1 MFVVTGTPRSATG
14 YASLLFKELQI
25 ACTHERLFRPRACL
39 YEVLEWYAEG
49 GDKADSSWLAWVFLP
64 LLPGPL
70 PVLHTIRNPWAVID
84 SLAHRND
91 LIPREAEL
99 DRGKQLFRDVI
110 GWYCP
115 RVAEYDSALNR
126 AAVLVIDWNQ
136 KIEAHCRAL
145 PLPYRRY
152 QVEQLDA
159 TELADIL
166 DWLGIYRDEHEIAR
180 ALERVPHNVNVGR
193 RIEYNVEITNP
204 LVKAYVAEVM
214 PGITPTIARVLSNDQ
229 FRPQEELASQ
239 LAVELRESVEE
250 LCERY
255 GYSGVNEHESANERA
270 TV

>member
-14 YASLLFKELQI
+14 YASLLFRELQI
-25 ACTHERLFRPRACL
+25 PCTHERLFRPRTCL
-39 YEVLEWYAEG
+39 HEVLEWYAEG
-49 GDKADSSWLAWVFLP
+49 GDKAESSWLAWAFLP

-70 PVLHTIRNPWAVID
+70 PVLHTIRNPWAVLD

-91 LIPREAEL
+91 LIPREAGL

-126 AAVLVIDWNQ
+126 AAVLVVDWNQ
-136 KIEAHCRAL
+136 KIEARCEAL
-145 PLPYRRY
+145 HLPYRRY
-152 QVEQLDA
+152 QVEQVEA

-166 DWLGIYRDEHEIAR
+166 DWLGIYRDEHEITQ
-180 ALERVPHNVNVGR
+180 ALENVPHSVNAGR
-193 RIEYNVEITNP
+193 RVEYNIEIKNP
-204 LVKAYVAEVM
+204 LVKAYLSEVM
-214 PGITPTIARVLSNDQ
+214 PDVTPTLARVVSIDEHRTQN
-229 FRPQEELASQ
+229 ELADQ
-239 LAVELRESVEE
+239 LAVELRESVEQ